1 MPSAGYIA
9 TRKHTG
15 ETGTGPFAGPAVD
28 YINSATDIEVEKIA
42 SGTEPNTGV
51 ILTVT
56 TGTPGATE
64 YTIDSSVSPPT
75 VTLGVALVSGDV
87 LKVRRKTTRGSR
99 EVDFVQGSTLTEADL
114 DKATK
119 QGIYLGE
126 EALDRATDANDL
138 YDDMTASYTSG
149 TMPGTTTANDFLV
162 SNGSVFSA
170 NSAVDSRAALS
181 LGTAALVDTGTTAT
195 STIPLN
201 TSSAALGTAAY
212 KATGTSVGDVP
223 LNVSP
228 GGVLGNAAY
237 KNVTGVSPATGE
249 IPLLVATN
257 ALPAVSGV
265 NLTNL
270 AQPPRITIQHAY
282 LMTSSGE
289 DARGS
294 SSYMTG
300 SLTKDQ
306 WHVRPLDGTIIVHPI
321 NGEAEGFGVV
331 VTAADNTTWVE
342 GGVGAEINFSEEGTY
357 SVEIHSTFYRPND
370 CTSRFVDLD
379 DTVAADSVIIQGTTA
394 RSFQEEYTTI
404 SSGSGVFVIGADDS
418 GSGVG
423 KIRGLKT
430 AAGGAVA
437 SEGADCRRFSLQ
449 FAMSQ
454 TRNVDVSGNGN
465 ILGKSMLNE
474 IAPLGGGS
482 PVAYL
487 KNVFAWVHIVKL
499 AQEQEG
505 KGQMTL

>member
-9 TRKHTG
+9 TTKHT
-15 ETGTGPFAGPAVD
+15 TLITGPFAGPAVD

-282 LMTSSGE
+282 LMDNSGE
-289 DARGS
+289 NGRGS

-306 WHVRPLDGTIIVHPI
+306 WHVRPLARTEDIIVHPI
-321 NGEAEGFGVV
+321 NGAADGFGVV

-370 CTSRFVDLD
+370 CTSRFVDLN

-394 RSFQEEYTTI
+394 RSYQEEYTTI
-404 SSGSGVFVIGADDS
+404 SSGSGVFVIGAAS
-418 GSGVG
+418 GSGVS
-423 KIRGLKT
+423 KSRPL
-430 AAGGAVA
+430 VA
-437 SEGADCRRFSLQ
+437 DNPPETDPEDQVEDEPCRRFSLQ

-454 TRNVDVSGNGN
+454 TIDVNKSGNGN

-499 AQEQEG
+499 A
-505 KGQMTL
+505 